1 MRAVSCVAAVSAVGA
16 DAVVL
21 KSPNGS
27 IRFVMETAATQ
38 ETARMTNTV
47 LGACPICGVEMPV
60 VEAGRVQAYVCTEHC
75 VCLPTKDSVP
85 A

>member
-1 MRAVSCVAAVSAVGA
+1 MTKRIDPLGLLSTTASAPVA
-16 DAVVL
+16 
-21 KSPNGS
+21 
-27 IRFVMETAATQ
+27 ETAATQ